1 MKRYIGLS
9 FVWLMLLAV
18 LPVQA
23 QRPTRTRQF
32 PKMYEEKPASI
43 VIMPPINRTNFV
55 EAKEYFYTT
64 LYVPLCEKGYYVFSP
79 YLTMELFRS
88 ESAYDSELY
97 FDGNL
102 APFREVTGADAA
114 MFTIVKQWD
123 RDNLNGKLRVRA
135 EFILRSTKTNETLYH
150 REGLVTLDT
159 EVDSE
164 GDKPIGVL
172 TDVLIT
178 ALGTAMQDKV
188 KAGRRC
194 SGIVLSDMPIGPYSP
209 RYGADGNE
217 PAGASYVE
225 VVE

>member
-1 MKRYIGLS
+1 MKRYIAGVS
-9 FVWLMLLAV
+9 FLWLMLLAV

-23 QRPTRTRQF
+23 QRPTRVRQF

-97 FDGNL
+97 FNGNL

-135 EFILRSTKTNETLYH
+135 EFILRSTKTNVPCRMQSSCFAT
-150 REGLVTLDT
+150 RCG
-159 EVDSE
+159 
-164 GDKPIGVL
+164 KPGF
-172 TDVLIT
+172 
-178 ALGTAMQDKV
+178 
-188 KAGRRC
+188 RRC
-194 SGIVLSDMPIGPYSP
+194 YTATARDVSPSP
-209 RYGADGNE
+209 RY
-217 PAGASYVE
+217 PLITTKPW
-225 VVE
+225 